1 MEEVKINPEPTVKI
15 SPEPSIKIDAGD
27 KEVKPTNSGTEETEQ
42 EFTSVQEEPARVDID
57 ENDITIAD
65 KQSPIVMLFG
75 PRSSGKSMTLVRM
88 SRYLRDNGYTVK
100 VDKTFKSDPK
110 YKEKCE
116 KFMNDLDTKEALSGN
131 AYTDFLL
138 VKVILHGTTVCQ
150 FLEAPGEH
158 YFDPKDISARNFPP
172 YMTEIIRKL
181 RNRKI
186 WIFITEAEW
195 DVNNSMKKA
204 YVRRISNCMQQLVK
218 DTDRFVI
225 LYNKVD
231 QKDELFENGHLH
243 ISQAERMM
251 QEEYEGLARLFANQN
266 PITSLWRKN
275 NYKFVP
281 FCTGYYESKTLKYTE
296 SEEMYPRM
304 LWAALMKCLKG

>member
-1 MEEVKINPEPTVKI
+1 MDTPNVKINVDD
-15 SPEPSIKIDAGD
+15 ID
-27 KEVKPTNSGTEETEQ
+27 VKPIDSEENDNGQ
-42 EFTSVQEEPARVDID
+42 ENESSQSDTATSVDID

-75 PRSSGKSMTLVRM
+75 PRSSGKSMTLVRL
-88 SRYLRDNGYTVK
+88 SRYLRDCGYTVK

-116 KFMNDLDTKEALSGN
+116 KFLKDLDTKEALSGN

-138 VKVILHGTTVCQ
+138 VKVIKNGTTVCQ

-158 YFDPKDISARNFPP
+158 YFDPEDISARNFPP

-181 RNRKI
+181 KNRKI
-186 WIFITEAEW
+186 WAFITEAEW
-195 DVNNSMKKA
+195 DVNNSVKKS
-204 YVRRISNCMQQLVK
+204 YVRRISNCKAQLVRK
-218 DTDRFVI
+218 TDRFII

-231 QKDELFENGHLH
+231 QKDELFDDGQIHF
-243 ISQAERMM
+243 SSAERLMR
-251 QEEYEGLARLFANQN
+251 EEYEGLARLFVNQN
-266 PITSLWRKN
+266 PITSLWRKY

-281 FCTGYYESKTLKYTE
+281 FCTGYYEKNTLKYTE
-296 SEEMYPRM
+296 SEELYPRM
-304 LWAALMKCLKG
+304 LWNALMKCFKG